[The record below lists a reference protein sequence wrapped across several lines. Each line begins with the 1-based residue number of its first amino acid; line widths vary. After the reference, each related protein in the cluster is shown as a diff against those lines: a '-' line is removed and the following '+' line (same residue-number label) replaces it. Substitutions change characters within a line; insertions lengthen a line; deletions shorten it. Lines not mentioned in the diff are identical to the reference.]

1 MSYANA
7 VLSLSVSPL
16 SVSPLSFPLSFPLLS
31 SFSLSPLTPLLL
43 HMCEGN
49 VGGTVLMSA
58 CLPCSAIPLL
68 VDMAVLV

>member
-16 SVSPLSFPLSFPLLS
+16 SVSPLSFPLLS

-58 CLPCSAIPLL
+58 CLPCSVIPLL